1 MDHRSAR
8 PGFSL
13 IELLVVISIIA
24 LLIGILLP
32 ALGPA
37 MNAGRQARCMNNLR
51 GLGQGIELYKNDFR
65 EVFPEARYMPKPWV
79 SARDTNPDL
88 PNWDSLNVVLE
99 DYIEPLSLAYQCPG
113 DKVIFDTEYVDDDG
127 VTRKSGSSYR
137 YQDGIGG
144 QRIEETW
151 FFTRL
156 EFTPGD
162 IPVLNDFD
170 GGKFEKSDGQWVTV
184 DFFHDKRMFFYADGS
199 AGGSKTN

>member
-8 PGFSL
+8 SGFSL

-65 EVFPEARYMPKPWV
+65 EVFPVAKYMPDPWLT
-79 SARDTNPDL
+79 SSDQP
-88 PNWDSLNVVLE
+88 SFNVAME
-99 DYIEPLSLAYQCPG
+99 DYVEPLSLAYQCPG

-137 YQDGIGG
+137 YQSGIGG

-162 IPVLNDFD
+162 IPVLNDYD
-170 GGKFEKSDGQWVTV
+170 GGAFETQDGRFVTV

-199 AGGSKTN
+199 AGGSKAN